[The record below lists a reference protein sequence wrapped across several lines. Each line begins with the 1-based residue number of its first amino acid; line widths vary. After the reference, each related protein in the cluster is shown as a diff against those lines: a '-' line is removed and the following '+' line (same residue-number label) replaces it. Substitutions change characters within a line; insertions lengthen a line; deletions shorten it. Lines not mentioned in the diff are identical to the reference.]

1 MTSRT
6 KQRSVIALAFFAFI
20 AISPMA
26 AQTPFPKAP
35 AKKWT
40 PARTPDGHPDFEGI
54 WSNATITPLER
65 PLDLAGKATLT
76 EAEAAAYEKRV
87 RELTNVDRRAQVGT
101 ETDVAL
107 AYNDAWYDRGTKT
120 VRTLRTS
127 LIVDPPDG
135 RIPALTPEA
144 QKKARERVEARRLH
158 PADGPEDR
166 SLNERCLLTG
176 TTGPPMLPGPYN
188 NNYQIVQTPLSVVI
202 FNEMIHETRS
212 IPTDGRPHLPATVR
226 PWKGDSI
233 GHWDGDTLVV
243 DTTNFSDR
251 TNFRGSGE
259 NLHLVERFRRVDAG
273 TLLYEFTVDDP
284 ASFTRPWSAAIASTK
299 TEGPIYEF
307 ACHEGNYGMFG
318 ILSGARADEKKAALR
333 K

>member
-1 MTSRT
+1 
-6 KQRSVIALAFFAFI
+6 
-20 AISPMA
+20 
-26 AQTPFPKAP
+26 
-35 AKKWT
+35 
-40 PARTPDGHPDFEGI
+40 
-54 WSNATITPLER
+54 
-65 PLDLAGKATLT
+65 
-76 EAEAAAYEKRV
+76 
-87 RELTNVDRRAQVGT
+87 VDRRLEVGT

-120 VRTLRTS
+120 VKTLRTS

-144 QKKARERVEARRLH
+144 QKKARDRAEARRLH

-166 SLNERCLLTG
+166 SLNERCLLTV

-188 NNYQIVQTPLSVVI
+188 NNYQIVQTPQSVVI
-202 FNEMIHETRS
+202 FNEMVHETRS
-212 IPTDGRPHLPATVR
+212 IPTDGRPHLPASVR

-233 GHWDGDTLVV
+233 GHWEGDTLVV

-259 NLHLVERFRRVDAG
+259 NLHLVERFHRVDAA

-307 ACHEGNYGMFG
+307 ACHEGNYGMLG
-318 ILSGARADEKKAALR
+318 ILSGARADEKKAAQR

>member
-1 MTSRT
+1 MDSCAHTR
-6 KQRSVIALAFFAFI
+6 R
-20 AISPMA
+20 
-26 AQTPFPKAP
+26 
-35 AKKWT
+35 
-40 PARTPDGHPDFEGI
+40 
-54 WSNATITPLER
+54 SNATITPLER
-65 PLDLAGKATLT
+65 PVELAGKAVLT
-76 EAEAAAYEKRV
+76 EQEAAAYEKQI
-87 RELTNVDRRAQVGT
+87 RERNNVDRRLEVGT

-120 VRTLRTS
+120 VKTLRTS

-144 QKKARERVEARRLH
+144 QKKARDRAEARRLH

-166 SLNERCLLTG
+166 SLNERCLLTV

-188 NNYQIVQTPLSVVI
+188 NNYQIVQTPQSVVI
-202 FNEMIHETRS
+202 FNEMVHETRS
-212 IPTDGRPHLPATVR
+212 IPTDGRPHLSASVR
-226 PWKGDSI
+226 QWKGDSI

-259 NLHLVERFRRVDAG
+259 NLHLVERFRRVDAD

-284 ASFTRPWSAAIASTK
+284 ASFVRPWTGVIESVRTA
-299 TEGPIYEF
+299 GPIYEF
-307 ACHEGNYGMFG
+307 ACHEGNYAMFG
-318 ILSGARADEKKAALR
+318 ILSGARADEKKAAQR